1 MKRGTV
7 LEMLFEELSTRWLE
21 VSAYEVKETTH
32 HEYVRGIRQLN
43 EHFGKLKP
51 YELTP
56 KLLQDYL
63 NELYLK
69 GKSKGTINKQK
80 YLVQQVYRYINLSGL
95 TVSNPCAFVRAPR
108 LAQKASRRSLSEK
121 EIKIILQNRD
131 LNWASFYTFC
141 LLFLGLRRSEMMA
154 LCWEDIDFENET
166 IHINKVVTYL
176 NSKPKLNFVLK
187 NGWRDR
193 FVPIPKVLLAELKT
207 RLPNDKGY
215 MFAGI
220 KGGLMNENVIN
231 RSWTAYRDRVGLKE
245 VTQHMVRHTYATML
259 YDADIDIKAAA
270 ALLGHS
276 DERTT
281 LMIYTHINKERE
293 AQKAMVR
300 LNQYIN
306 DTYGELL

>member
-1 MKRGTV
+1 
-7 LEMLFEELSTRWLE
+7 
-21 VSAYEVKETTH
+21 
-32 HEYVRGIRQLN
+32 
-43 EHFGKLKP
+43 
-51 YELTP
+51 
-56 KLLQDYL
+56 
-63 NELYLK
+63 
-69 GKSKGTINKQK
+69 
-80 YLVQQVYRYINLSGL
+80 
-95 TVSNPCAFVRAPR
+95 
-108 LAQKASRRSLSEK
+108 
-121 EIKIILQNRD
+121 
-131 LNWASFYTFC
+131 
-141 LLFLGLRRSEMMA
+141 MMA